1 MTSDP
6 APSRTSD
13 EAARRASD
21 RIAGAAATALESE
34 DGRQSSLRELE
45 IELAVMVQRLRRVIR
60 RRAEELH
67 PDLSARAYMILSYLY
82 NRGPV
87 RASDLVTDFVVD
99 KGAISRQVQQLVD
112 IGLIERVSDPDDG
125 RAHLLMLPE
134 STRQRLREQAADRRR
149 RLDQK
154 IGGWSEDEIA
164 SFVAHLRAYN
174 DAVELT
180 L

>member
-1 MTSDP
+1 MTAEP
-6 APSRTSD
+6 VHSRG
-13 EAARRASD
+13 
-21 RIAGAAATALESE
+21 GAAGTPLPAE
-34 DGRQSSLRELE
+34 DARQSSLRELE

-112 IGLIERVSDPDDG
+112 LGLVERITDPDDG
-125 RAHLLMLPE
+125 RAHLLLLPE
-134 STRQRLREQAADRRR
+134 STRERLRSQAADRRR
-149 RLDQK
+149 RLDEK
-154 IGGWSEDEIA
+154 IGGWSEEEIA
-164 SFVAHLRAYN
+164 SFVEHLRAYN
-174 DAVELT
+174 AAVELT
-180 L
+180 V